1 MDDRTATASPGW
13 LFLVALVTITLIGPL
28 AVHMYI
34 PIMPTIQQ
42 AFGVS
47 TVMTTLTFSMV
58 LFVMAF
64 GTLIY
69 GSASDRY
76 GRKPVLMV
84 GLILFVAGSALC
96 AVAWNFE
103 VLIAGRLLQALAAG
117 CGVVLARA
125 IARDVYGPEKLA
137 QVIAYITTAYVLGP
151 TLAPPIG
158 GAVSD
163 FFGWNAVFIVATVI
177 AVFVAL
183 LGGTV
188 IRETHHDRVKGGKG
202 ATLLR
207 DYITLFRNPVFAG
220 YAFVPALT
228 SGAFFA
234 LATYASFLMR
244 DHYKTSPGEY
254 GLYFMLLTIGFM
266 SGNFISGRLG
276 NRVSTEYMVTA
287 GCLVGVITVELLAA
301 SLFIW
306 PDDPVALFL
315 PGAVIGVAQGLAM
328 PHAQAAA
335 INAEPDLTGTA
346 SGVVMFLHFFAA
358 AAASLFLS
366 TLYDGT
372 FFPLIEIVFVLSL
385 LALASA
391 IFANAAKRRRNARL
405 SA

>member
-1 MDDRTATASPGW
+1 M
-13 LFLVALVTITLIGPL
+13 TITLIGPL

-34 PIMPTIQQ
+34 PVMPTIQQ

-47 TVMTTLTFSMV
+47 TVLTTLTFSLV

-76 GRKPVLMV
+76 GRKPVLMA
-84 GLILFVAGSALC
+84 GLLLFVAGSALC
-96 AVAWNFE
+96 AVAWSFE
-103 VLIAGRLLQALAAG
+103 VLIAGRVLQALAAG
-117 CGVVLARA
+117 SGVVLARA

-158 GAVSD
+158 GAISD
-163 FFGWNAVFIVATVI
+163 LFGWNAVFMTATAVSIVVLI
-177 AVFVAL
+177 
-183 LGGTV
+183 LGGL
-188 IRETHHDRVKGGKG
+188 IIHETHQNRGVRSKKNGL
-202 ATLLR
+202 AR
-207 DYITLFRNPVFAG
+207 DYFLLFRNPVFVG
-220 YAFVPALT
+220 YAFVPAFT

-244 DHYKTSPGEY
+244 DHYKASSGEY
-254 GLYFMLLTIGFM
+254 GLYFMLLTLGFM

-276 NRVSTEYMVTA
+276 NRVSTEYMVTL
-287 GCLVGVITVELLAA
+287 GCVVGLITVELLVAC
-301 SLFIW
+301 LFIW
-306 PDDPVALFL
+306 PNHPVALFL
-315 PGAVIGVAQGLAM
+315 PGAVIGIAQGLAM

-346 SGVVMFLHFFAA
+346 SGVVMFLHYFAA

-366 TLYDGT
+366 TLYDKT
-372 FFPLIEIVFVLSL
+372 FFPMIEIVFILSI
-385 LALASA
+385 LALGSG
-391 IFANAAKRRRNARL
+391 IFANACKRRRTRRL
-405 SA
+405 AA

>member
-1 MDDRTATASPGW
+1 
-13 LFLVALVTITLIGPL
+13 
-28 AVHMYI
+28 
-34 PIMPTIQQ
+34 
-42 AFGVS
+42 
-47 TVMTTLTFSMV
+47 MTTLTFSMV

-84 GLILFVAGSALC
+84 GLFLFVAGSVIC
-96 AVAWNFE
+96 AVATSFE
-103 VLIAGRLLQALAAG
+103 FLIAGRLLQALAAG

-125 IARDVYGPEKLA
+125 IARDVYGPDKLA

-163 FFGWNAVFIVATVI
+163 LFGWNAVFIFATGVSI
-177 AVFVAL
+177 LVLV
-183 LGGTV
+183 LGGTI
-188 IRETHHDRVKGGKG
+188 IRETHLDRRGPEKRS
-202 ATLLR
+202 TLLR
-207 DYITLFRNPVFAG
+207 DYWILFRNPVFVG
-220 YAFVPALT
+220 YAFVPAFT

-244 DHYKTSPGEY
+244 DHYKASSGEY
-254 GLYFMLLTIGFM
+254 GLYFMLLTVGFM

-276 NRVSTEYMVTA
+276 NRVSTEYMVTL
-287 GCLVGVITVELLAA
+287 GCIVGLITVELLAA

-306 PDDPVALFL
+306 PQYPIALFL
-315 PGAVIGVAQGLAM
+315 PGAVIGIAQGLAM

-366 TLYDGT
+366 TLYDKT
-372 FFPLIEIVFVLSL
+372 FFPLIEIVFVLSVF
-385 LALASA
+385 ALASGL
-391 IFANAAKRRRNARL
+391 FANACKRRRTQSANA
-405 SA
+405 

>member
-1 MDDRTATASPGW
+1 MARAGPGW

-34 PIMPTIQQ
+34 PIMPTIQL

-47 TVMTTLTFSMV
+47 TVVTTLTFSMV

-64 GTLIY
+64 GTLVY

-84 GLILFVAGSALC
+84 GLILFVAGSAIC

-125 IARDVYGPEKLA
+125 IARDVYGPDKLA

-158 GAVSD
+158 GAISD
-163 FFGWNAVFIVATVI
+163 ILGWNAVFIFATVI

-188 IRETHHDRVKGGKG
+188 IRETHHKLVRGREKG
-202 ATLLR
+202 ALLR
-207 DYITLFRNPVFAG
+207 DYIRLFKNPVFVG

-244 DHYKTSPGEY
+244 DHYKASSGEY
-254 GLYFMLLTIGFM
+254 GLYFMLLTVGFM
-266 SGNFISGRLG
+266 GGNFISGRLG
-276 NRVSTEYMVTA
+276 SRVSSEYMVTI
-287 GCLVGVITVELLAA
+287 GCLIGVITVELMAG

-306 PDDPVALFL
+306 PDHPIALFL
-315 PGAVIGVAQGLAM
+315 PGAMIGIAQGLAM

-346 SGVVMFLHFFAA
+346 SGIVMFLHFFAA

-372 FFPLIEIVFVLSL
+372 FFPLIKIVFVLSI
-385 LALASA
+385 LALSFGL
-391 IFANAAKRRRNARL
+391 FANAMKRRQTARK
-405 SA
+405 AA

>member
-1 MDDRTATASPGW
+1 MDEGGPGW
-13 LFLVALVTITLIGPL
+13 LFLVALITITLIGPL

-47 TVMTTLTFSMV
+47 TFMTTLTFSMV

-84 GLILFVAGSALC
+84 GLFLFVAGSVIC
-96 AVAWNFE
+96 AVATSFE
-103 VLIAGRLLQALAAG
+103 FLIAGRLLQALAAG

-125 IARDVYGPEKLA
+125 IARDVYGPDKLA

-163 FFGWNAVFIVATVI
+163 LFGWNAVFIFATGVSI
-177 AVFVAL
+177 LVLV
-183 LGGTV
+183 LGGTI
-188 IRETHHDRVKGGKG
+188 IRETHLDRRGPEKRS
-202 ATLLR
+202 TLLR
-207 DYITLFRNPVFAG
+207 DYWILFRNPVFVG
-220 YAFVPALT
+220 YAFVPAFT

-244 DHYKTSPGEY
+244 DHYKASSGEY
-254 GLYFMLLTIGFM
+254 GLYFMLLTVGFM

-276 NRVSTEYMVTA
+276 NRVSTEYMVTL
-287 GCLVGVITVELLAA
+287 GCIVGLITVELLAA

-306 PDDPVALFL
+306 PQYPIALFL
-315 PGAVIGVAQGLAM
+315 PGAVIGIAQGLAM

-366 TLYDGT
+366 TLYDKT
-372 FFPLIEIVFVLSL
+372 FFPLIEIVFVLSVF
-385 LALASA
+385 ALASGL
-391 IFANAAKRRRNARL
+391 FANACKRRRTQSANA
-405 SA
+405 

>member
-1 MDDRTATASPGW
+1 MDERGPGW

-47 TVMTTLTFSMV
+47 TVLTTLTFSMV

-84 GLILFVAGSALC
+84 GLFLFVAGSAIC

-125 IARDVYGPEKLA
+125 IARDVYGPDKLA

-151 TLAPPIG
+151 TLAPPVG
-158 GAVSD
+158 GAIND
-163 FFGWNAVFIVATVI
+163 LFGWNAVFIFATAISVVVI
-177 AVFVAL
+177 V
-183 LGGTV
+183 LGGTI
-188 IRETHHDRVKGGKG
+188 IRETHFNRKTGGRRG
-202 ATLLR
+202 ALIR
-207 DYITLFRNPVFAG
+207 DYLVLFRNPVFVG
-220 YAFVPALT
+220 YAFVPAFT

-244 DHYKTSPGEY
+244 DHYKATPGEY

-276 NRVSTEYMVTA
+276 NRVSTEYMVTL
-287 GCLVGVITVELLAA
+287 GCIVGLITVELLAA

-306 PDDPVALFL
+306 PDYPIALFL
-315 PGAVIGVAQGLAM
+315 PGAVIGIAQGLAM

-366 TLYDGT
+366 TLYDQT
-372 FFPLIEIVFVLSL
+372 IYPLIEIVFVLSIC
-385 LALASA
+385 ALASA
-391 IFANAAKRRRNARL
+391 LFANASKRKRLAKAPV
-405 SA
+405 

>member
-1 MDDRTATASPGW
+1 MADGGPGW
-13 LFLVALVTITLIGPL
+13 LFLIALITITLIGPL

-47 TVMTTLTFSMV
+47 TVLTTLTFSMV

-76 GRKPVLMV
+76 GRKPVLVV
-84 GLILFVAGSALC
+84 GLILFVAGSVIC
-96 AVAWNFE
+96 AVATSFE
-103 VLIAGRLLQALAAG
+103 FLIAGRLLQALAAG

-158 GAVSD
+158 GAISD
-163 FFGWNAVFIVATVI
+163 LFGWNAVFIFATGISILVLI
-177 AVFVAL
+177 
-183 LGGTV
+183 LGSTI
-188 IRETHHDRVKGGKG
+188 IRETHFDRRSGGSAG
-202 ATLLR
+202 ALMR
-207 DYITLFRNPVFAG
+207 DYWILFRNPVFVG
-220 YAFVPALT
+220 YAFVPAFT

-244 DHYKTSPGEY
+244 DHYKASSGEY
-254 GLYFMLLTIGFM
+254 GLYFMLLTVGFM

-276 NRVSTEYMVTA
+276 NRVSTEYMVTL
-287 GCLVGVITVELLAA
+287 GCIVGLITVELLAA

-306 PDDPVALFL
+306 PEYPIALFL

-335 INAEPDLTGTA
+335 INAEPNLTGTA

-366 TLYDGT
+366 TLYDKT
-372 FFPLIEIVFVLSL
+372 FFPLIEIVFVLSVF
-385 LALASA
+385 ALASGL
-391 IFANAAKRRRNARL
+391 FANARKRRQMQRAGI
-405 SA
+405 

>member
-1 MDDRTATASPGW
+1 MDERGPGW

-34 PIMPTIQQ
+34 PIMPTIQL

-47 TVMTTLTFSMV
+47 TVLTTLTFSMV

-84 GLILFVAGSALC
+84 GLALFVAGSAIC

-103 VLIAGRLLQALAAG
+103 ILIVGRLLQAMAAG

-125 IARDVYGPEKLA
+125 IARDVYGPDKLA

-151 TLAPPIG
+151 TLAPPLG
-158 GAVSD
+158 GIISD
-163 FFGWNAVFIVATVI
+163 LFGWNAVFVVATGISIGVI
-177 AVFVAL
+177 L

-188 IRETHHDRVKGGKG
+188 MRETHFDRRSGGNVG
-202 ATLLR
+202 ALFR
-207 DYITLFRNPVFAG
+207 DYLTLAKNPVFVG
-220 YAFVPALT
+220 YALVPAFT

-244 DHYKTSPGEY
+244 DHYEASSGEY

-266 SGNFISGRLG
+266 SGNFVSGRLG
-276 NRVSTEYMVTA
+276 TRVSTEYMVLI
-287 GCLVGVITVELLAA
+287 GCIIGLITVELLAA

-306 PDDPVALFL
+306 PDYPIALFL
-315 PGAVIGVAQGLAM
+315 PGTVIGIAQGLSM

-366 TLYDGT
+366 TLYDQT
-372 FFPLIEIVFVLSL
+372 IYPLIEIEFVLSIC
-385 LALASA
+385 ALSCGL
-391 IFANAAKRRRNARL
+391 FANAAKRRRIARQR
-405 SA
+405 A

>member
-1 MDDRTATASPGW
+1 
-13 LFLVALVTITLIGPL
+13 
-28 AVHMYI
+28 MYI
-34 PIMPTIQQ
+34 PLMPTIQQ

-47 TVMTTLTFSMV
+47 TVLTTLTFSMV

-84 GLILFVAGSALC
+84 GLILFVAGSAVC

-125 IARDVYGPEKLA
+125 IARDVYGPDKLA

-158 GAVSD
+158 GAISD
-163 FFGWNAVFIVATVI
+163 IFGWNAVFIFATAI
-177 AVFVAL
+177 AVVVAL

-188 IRETHHDRVKGGKG
+188 IRETHFNRTTGRKNG
-202 ATLLR
+202 ALLR
-207 DYITLFRNPVFAG
+207 DYATLFRNPVFVG

-244 DHYKTSPGEY
+244 DHYKASPGEY
-254 GLYFMLLTIGFM
+254 GLYFMFLTIGFM

-287 GCLVGVITVELLAA
+287 GCLVGVITVEVLTV

-306 PDDPVALFL
+306 PAYPVALFL
-315 PGAVIGVAQGLAM
+315 PGAIIGLAQGLAM

-372 FFPLIEIVFVLSL
+372 FFPLIEILFVLSI
-385 LALASA
+385 LALGCAL
-391 IFANAAKRRRNARL
+391 FANAAKRRRAAGL
-405 SA
+405 TA

>member
-1 MDDRTATASPGW
+1 MRGPGW

-47 TVMTTLTFSMV
+47 TVLTTLTFSLV

-103 VLIAGRLLQALAAG
+103 VLIAGRILQALAAG
-117 CGVVLARA
+117 SGVVLARA

-158 GAVSD
+158 GAISD
-163 FFGWNAVFIVATVI
+163 LFGWNAVFVSATGIAIVVL
-177 AVFVAL
+177 V
-183 LGGTV
+183 LGGLI
-188 IRETHHDRVKGGKG
+188 IRETHHNRAVG
-202 ATLLR
+202 ARRSGLTR
-207 DYITLFRNPVFAG
+207 DYLLLFRNPVFVG
-220 YAFVPALT
+220 YAFVPAFT

-244 DHYKTSPGEY
+244 DHYKASSGEY
-254 GLYFMLLTIGFM
+254 GLYFMLLTLGFM

-276 NRVSTEYMVTA
+276 NRVTTEYMVTL
-287 GCLVGVITVELLAA
+287 GCVVGLITVELLVA

-306 PDDPVALFL
+306 PNYPVALFL
-315 PGAVIGVAQGLAM
+315 PGAVIGIAQGLAM

-335 INAEPDLTGTA
+335 INAEPELTGTA
-346 SGVVMFLHFFAA
+346 SGVVMFLHYFAA

-366 TLYDGT
+366 TLYDRT
-372 FFPLIEIVFVLSL
+372 FFPMIEIVFILSI
-385 LALASA
+385 LALASG
-391 IFANAAKRRRNARL
+391 IFANACKRRRA
-405 SA
+405 AGATA